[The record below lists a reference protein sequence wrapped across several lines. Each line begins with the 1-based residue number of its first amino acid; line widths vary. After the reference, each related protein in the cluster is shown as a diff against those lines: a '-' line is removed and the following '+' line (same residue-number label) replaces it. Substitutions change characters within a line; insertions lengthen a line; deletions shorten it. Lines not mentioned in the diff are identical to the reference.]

1 MNDPLVLKRSAPIA
15 AIALLQ
21 SVLPAAIIAGS
32 LVVIAHVQNVV
43 FDQSLLTLAAVSV
56 ALSLLILQRPRSEAA
71 GLKFHLISMTADLVL
86 RWVVLLGFLIMLGY
100 VTGMTSTYA
109 RQVVVPWAVIS
120 PAVVLIVLIVL
131 QWMMRKTVLAPENR
145 RSAVIVGCNDTSI
158 SLAHRLVDHPEL
170 CMRVVGMF
178 DDRSAERLGELGQF
192 KLLGKLTQLAE
203 YARNNKIDVIF
214 IALQVRHIQRVKDLL
229 DELRDSTASIYFVP
243 DVFVFD
249 LIQSRTLNFMGVPV
263 VALCETPLY
272 GYRGITKR
280 LTDLALTIPLLL
292 ALLPLM
298 LVIFILVKVTSTG
311 PAIFR
316 QARYGLDG
324 RKITVYKFRTM
335 YVTEDGGTIAQARKD
350 DPRITGVGAILRKYS
365 LDELPQLINV
375 LQGRMSLVG
384 PRPHAVAH
392 NEQYRRLIKGYMIRH
407 KVRPGITGLAQ
418 VNGCRGETS
427 ELSQMEM
434 RVKHDLDYLRYW
446 SPTLDLKILILT
458 ALRLLVDK
466 NAY

>member
-1 MNDPLVLKRSAPIA
+1 MNDPVVLKRSIPIA

-32 LVVIAHVQNVV
+32 LVVIAHVQNVA
-43 FDQSLLTLAAVSV
+43 FDQSLLTLASVSV
-56 ALSLLILQRPRSEAA
+56 ALSLLILQRPRTDSA

-86 RWVVLLGFLIMLGY
+86 RWLVLLGFLIMLGY
-100 VTGMTSTYA
+100 VTGLTNSYA
-109 RQVVVPWAVIS
+109 RQVVVPWAFIS
-120 PAVVLIVLIVL
+120 PVAVLFVLVIL
-131 QWMMRKTVLAPENR
+131 QWMMRETVLAPENR
-145 RSAVIVGCNDTSI
+145 RSAVIVGCNEASL

-178 DDRSAERLGELGQF
+178 DDRSAERLGEMGKFQ
-192 KLLGKLTQLAE
+192 LLGRLTE
-203 YARNNKIDVIF
+203 ISNYARSNKIDVIF
-214 IALQVRHIQRVKDLL
+214 IALPVRHIQRVKDLL
-229 DELRDSTASIYFVP
+229 DELRDSTASIYYVP

-249 LIQSRTLNFMGVPV
+249 LIQSRTMNLMGVPV
-263 VALCETPLY
+263 VAMCETPFY
-272 GYRGITKR
+272 GYRGIVKR
-280 LTDLALTIPLLL
+280 LTDLALTLPILLV
-292 ALLPLM
+292 ALPIM
-298 LVIFILVKVTSTG
+298 LIVAFMVKLTSPG

-324 RKITVYKFRTM
+324 KKITVYKFRTM
-335 YVTEDGGTIAQARKD
+335 FVTENGADVAQARRD
-350 DPRITGVGAILRKYS
+350 DPRVTPIGAILRKYS

-418 VNGCRGETS
+418 VNGCRGETA
-427 ELSQMEM
+427 ELAQMEA
-434 RVKHDLDYLRYW
+434 RVNYDLDYLRHW

-458 ALRLLVDK
+458 ALRLFIDK
-466 NAY
+466 KAY